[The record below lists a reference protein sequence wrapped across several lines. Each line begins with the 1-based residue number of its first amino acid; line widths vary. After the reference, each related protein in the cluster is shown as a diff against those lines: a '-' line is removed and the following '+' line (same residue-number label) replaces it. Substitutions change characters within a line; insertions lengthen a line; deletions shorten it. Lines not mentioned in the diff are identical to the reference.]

1 MSRIDFPSGSMVLYD
16 QRVQKG
22 VRTVNNLMTIVLLVA
37 VLIYSVVNYVTGK
50 TSLVFFLICVLAL
63 SVPLLKMLSILFQE
77 WKNR

>member
-1 MSRIDFPSGSMVLYD
+1 MTFPIDVWYCMV
-16 QRVQKG
+16 RSFGKEVSF
-22 VRTVNNLMTIVLLVA
+22 VNNLMTIALLVA
-37 VLIYSVVNYVTGK
+37 VLVYTVINYVTGK

>member
-1 MSRIDFPSGSMVLYD
+1 MPFVS
-16 QRVQKG
+16 
-22 VRTVNNLMTIVLLVA
+22 NLMTILLLVA
-37 VLIYSVVNYVTGK
+37 VLIYSVINYVTGK

>member
-1 MSRIDFPSGSMVLYD
+1 MEVWYCIVSRFGKEVSF
-16 QRVQKG
+16 
-22 VRTVNNLMTIVLLVA
+22 VNNLITIALLVA
-37 VLIYSVVNYVTGK
+37 VLVYTVINYVTGK

>member
-1 MSRIDFPSGSMVLYD
+1 MTFPVEVWYCMIRDFK
-16 QRVQKG
+16 KG

-50 TSLVFFLICVLAL
+50 TSLVFFLVCVLAL
-63 SVPLLKMLSILFQE
+63 SVPLLKMLSIFLQE